1 MGLNVD
7 NMTPPKPHNRI
18 RVFVVDDHVMFA
30 EALLL
35 ALGCDPRIEPL
46 GFAGDA
52 LEGVAVAE
60 QLDPDVV
67 LMDLNMPGLDGID
80 ATRMLKRLR
89 PATRVVV
96 VTASTDPDDRERA
109 YEAGAVAVVAKT
121 APVRAVCDAACAAA
135 MPAAAA

>member
-1 MGLNVD
+1 
-7 NMTPPKPHNRI
+7 MTPPNPPNPI

-35 ALGCDPRIEPL
+35 ALGCDERIEPL

-109 YEAGAVAVVAKT
+109 LDAGAVAVVPKT
-121 APVRAVCDAACAAA
+121 APAAVVCDAAYTAAA
-135 MPAAAA
+135 HAVAA